1 MILTSLY
8 CWWPSSFSSSLII
21 VLKVNTNSDPEV
33 HFQQDLCSHSTS
45 VFNYFVVNRT
55 TVYSLPSLLCLRDLW
70 CLSSLGLS
78 PLVQFPALQNIWEVA
93 RWCSMQ
99 YSSLKHKFWRGQALF
114 KLEDPEFH
122 VDYSILWRSS
132 TCNLK
137 PFTTRLFGPRGTFLI
152 CLDYTEVWNNCIRS
166 LSAW

>member
-1 MILTSLY
+1 MILTSLF
-8 CWWPSSFSSSLII
+8 CWWLSSFSSSLII

-99 YSSLKHKFWRGQALF
+99 PLF
-114 KLEDPEFH
+114 LSETKVLEDPEFH

-152 CLDYTEVWNNCIRS
+152 CLDYTEVWNNCVRS